1 MSEENNYNDKFDEA
15 VAGVKNLRGGGV
27 KAFVLVA
34 LAAEKDDDGNQRAVC
49 VLSGK
54 KTNIIGLVSEAGKV
68 VMKDIVL
75 KDLLSEE

>member
-1 MSEENNYNDKFDEA
+1 MKKIIAMPSLMRRLQPPKTC
-15 VAGVKNLRGGGV
+15 GGGGV

-34 LAAEKDDDGNQRAVC
+34 LAAEKDDDGNQPAVSAM
-49 VLSGK
+49 SGK
-54 KTNIIGLVSEAGKV
+54 KIDIIGLVSDVGKD

>member
-1 MSEENNYNDKFDEA
+1 MKKIIAIPSLMRRLQPPKTC
-15 VAGVKNLRGGGV
+15 GGGV

-34 LAAEKDDDGNQRAVC
+34 LAAEKDDDGNQPAVSAM
-49 VLSGK
+49 SGK
-54 KTNIIGLVSEAGKV
+54 KIDIIGLVSDVGKD

>member
-1 MSEENNYNDKFDEA
+1 MSEENNYNAAFDEA
-15 VAGVKNLRGGGV
+15 VAAVKNLRGGV

-34 LAAEKDDDGNQRAVC
+34 FAAEEDDDGNRRAVSAM
-49 VLSGK
+49 SGK
-54 KTNIIGLVSEAGKV
+54 KIDIMELVSEAGKV

>member
-1 MSEENNYNDKFDEA
+1 MSEENNCNAKFDEA
-15 VAGVKNLRGGGV
+15 ITAAKNLRGGV

-34 LAAEKDDDGNQRAVC
+34 LAAEKDDDGNQPAVSAM
-49 VLSGK
+49 SGK
-54 KTNIIGLVSEAGKV
+54 KIDIIGLVSEAGKA

>member
-1 MSEENNYNDKFDEA
+1 MSEENNCNAKFDEA
-15 VAGVKNLRGGGV
+15 ITAAKNLGGV

-34 LAAEKDDDGNQRAVC
+34 LAAEKDDDGNQPAVSAM
-49 VLSGK
+49 SGK
-54 KTNIIGLVSEAGKV
+54 KIDIIGLVSEAGKA

>member
-15 VAGVKNLRGGGV
+15 VADVKNLRGGV